1 MHELSIAQ
9 AIVDT
14 IGEAVADGRV
24 TRVEIEVGALAMVVP
39 ESLRFCFD
47 LAAAGTAL
55 ADAELTIVQTPGRG
69 RCRVCGEEVAL
80 ADPFARCDCGSGAL
94 DWLGGD
100 ALRIKTVEVA

>member
-14 IGEAVADGRV
+14 IGEAIGDGRV

-47 LAAAGTAL
+47 LAAAGTPL
-55 ADAELTIVQTPGRG
+55 ADAELMIVQTPGRG
-69 RCRVCGEEVAL
+69 RCRVCGDEMEL
-80 ADPFARCDCGSGAL
+80 AGPFARCGCGSPAL
-94 DWLGGD
+94 EWLAGD